1 MEQIDYTSP
10 DFWTKAPERATHWGP
25 SNGSYDEAWFIM
37 VGGEV
42 RRFMRAKEHEWHV
55 YDREMS
61 ADRREQLVARPPTWN
76 GTGLPPVGT
85 VCEVD
90 YEGWTKCEV
99 IAHFQ
104 QRCGMVAA
112 FTIDQIGNGAKTL
125 DAFGTEHFR
134 PLRTPEQIAEEEREN
149 AVAAMH
155 EIYMDG
161 IKNVGGLHALY
172 DAGYRKIDTSQPS
185 PAEISS
191 DIKQANLNRLAEKVM
206 ELSRTQGGGMGGIW
220 PVGQNHGGGAMIPV
234 RWRELNELVAL
245 AKELKQ

>member
-1 MEQIDYTSP
+1 MNASEIDRS
-10 DFWTKAPERATHWGP
+10 KAPEGATHYNHHDDTTPWRKVDTGGTAYWW
-25 SNGSYDEAWFIM
+25 NGAEW
-37 VGGEV
+37 V
-42 RRFMRAKEHEWHV
+42 RMKGKGCRDGYIAIPNDSSPQW
-55 YDREMS
+55 
-61 ADRREQLVARPPTWN
+61 P

-85 VCEVD
+85 MCEVD

-125 DAFGTEHFR
+125 DAFGAEHFR
-134 PLRTPEQIAEEEREN
+134 PIRTPEQIAADEREN

-172 DAGYRKIDTSQPS
+172 DAGYRKVEGD
-185 PAEISS
+185 
-191 DIKQANLNRLAEKVM
+191 KQ
-206 ELSRTQGGGMGGIW
+206 
-220 PVGQNHGGGAMIPV
+220 
-234 RWRELNELVAL
+234 
-245 AKELKQ
+245 